1 MNAVLRVALAVLVV
15 GALAIALR
23 STEVGA
29 ELENQVF
36 TSKADGL
43 RIVVPRYWRATDQP
57 SYPGVLLWMMRSE
70 PEGRIALTA
79 EPFTHELYCSWP
91 VTCRAT
97 HDGLA
102 AKLACALRQRLQ
114 TQHMKLGAVQ
124 AGPKDNETAGMPSV
138 WFEYDDG
145 KHFLRHAVA
154 ITGDRAVSLVLSAS
168 TLDARASLSR
178 PFDQALRTLRPLTAA
193 EAAGSDAG
201 GRTALSDA
209 SLAVATAALVADA
222 GALAGRAPP
231 DAGVVVPRDAT
242 SAPLDGSVLPGS
254 PADASLVDAG
264 VAFQSAPPP
273 HVNPI
278 GPCN

>member
-1 MNAVLRVALAVLVV
+1 MKAVLRGALAVIVV
-15 GALAIALR
+15 GAIAFALR
-23 STEVGA
+23 SSEVGA
-29 ELENQVF
+29 ELDNQVF
-36 TSKADGL
+36 TSKPDGL

-57 SYPGVLLWMMRSE
+57 SYPGVLLWMLRSE

-91 VTCRAT
+91 VTCRAS

-102 AKLACALRQRLQ
+102 AKFACALRQRLQ
-114 TQHMKLGAVQ
+114 TQNMKLGGVQ
-124 AGPKDNETAGMPSV
+124 AGPKDNEAAGMPSV

-145 KHFLRHAVA
+145 KHFLRQAVA

-201 GRTALSDA
+201 GSNALSDA
-209 SLAVATAALVADA
+209 S
-222 GALAGRAPP
+222 LAGRAPP
-231 DAGVVVPRDAT
+231 DAGV
-242 SAPLDGSVLPGS
+242 GMPG
-254 PADASLVDAG
+254 DASVGPVDASALPPPPPDAGLVDAG
-264 VAFQSAPPP
+264 VGFQSAPTP